1 MERKELMGVCQQ
13 LFDIINDN
21 DLTNGEAAEVA
32 MNFFCTVITAA
43 GMSLHDT
50 ISGVM
55 TYYKTQ
61 DGNN

>member
-21 DLTNGEAAEVA
+21 FLTKEEAAEVA
-32 MNFFCTVITAA
+32 MNFFCAVITTA

-55 TYYKTQ
+55 TYYKSENA
-61 DGNN
+61 DR

>member
-55 TYYKTQ
+55 TYYKSENA
-61 DGNN
+61 DY